1 MQKTKLELDEYG
13 TKAAAVTI
21 GIAEAQAAKQQKR
34 VYLDR
39 PFAFLIY
46 DGEEEQIVFIG
57 KVTDP

>member
-1 MQKTKLELDEYG
+1 MQKTKLELDEYV
-13 TKAAAVTI
+13 TKAAAVTMDYVVPM
-21 GIAEAQAAKQQKR
+21 AAKDQKR